1 MSESDIE
8 GHPRRRFLQQAAVG
22 GAVAGAMWVTPQVLS
37 TVPAFAV
44 GSACT
49 TASNVNWS
57 SNPPFAQFT
66 PGKATLA
73 SGWNVGTF
81 GGTTVGFTMA
91 DPAGRLIYGPGGTFP
106 QYDTGVQP
114 TTSDNGFTGFFSM
127 LMNNAAQN
135 DTATLTITFSKKV
148 KTLAFTII
156 DLTIGGGAGNGYID
170 QVVLT
175 AYNNY
180 NNVGGTQAK
189 VPIVATSGGTVTVAN
204 NTPGTNDVT
213 ATGTAT
219 PNGATTTRN
228 LAVSIAGPFD
238 ALVIQYRQAKN
249 VTSANGTY
257 QYVGLT
263 NLGWA
268 C

>member
-1 MSESDIE
+1 MAELEPD

-44 GSACT
+44 GTACT
-49 TASNVNWS
+49 TSSSVNWTS
-57 SNPPFAQFT
+57 FAQFT
-66 PGKATLA
+66 PGKATLT
-73 SGWNVGTF
+73 SGWNLGTF
-81 GGTTVGFTMA
+81 GGTAVGFLMA
-91 DPAGRLIYGPGGTFP
+91 DPNGRLVYGPGGTYP

-114 TTSDNGFTGFFSM
+114 TTHDVGFTGFFSM
-127 LMNNAAQN
+127 LMNNAALN
-135 DTATLTITFSKKV
+135 DTATLTITFSRKV

-156 DLTIGGGAGNGYID
+156 DLTVGGGAANGYID

-180 NNVGGTQAK
+180 NNVGGTQTT
-189 VPIVATSGGTVTVAN
+189 VPITATPASGAVTVTTAGNV
-204 NTPGTNDVT
+204 VT
-213 ATGTAT
+213 ATGTAI
-219 PNGATTTRN
+219 PCGANCTNNN
-228 LAVSIAGPFD
+228 LGVSIAGPLD
-238 ALVIQYRQAKN
+238 ALVINYRQAKN
-249 VTSANGTY
+249 VTSPNGTF